1 MREYVYMCLPSL
13 QMEQGDVYE
22 ALPLDE
28 SGRRYHS
35 MTLKTSPYDSDT
47 IVASKHDGFQTDV

>member
-1 MREYVYMCLPSL
+1 M
-13 QMEQGDVYE
+13 DE

-47 IVASKHDGFQTDV
+47 IVASKGAGFQTDV

>member
-1 MREYVYMCLPSL
+1 MCTEICDSSL
-13 QMEQGDVYE
+13 QREEGDVDE

-35 MTLKTSPYDSDT
+35 MTLKTSLYDSDT
-47 IVASKHDGFQTDV
+47 IVASNRAGFQTDV